1 MVASSEGHDMPG
13 HDAGRTG
20 PARLP
25 TRRPRVSRILLA
37 VTSLL
42 AVGAILA
49 AEEALGLNS
58 QVVHAA
64 LAVGLGLAVAMLV
77 ATMLDLRAAEVR
89 TDAALARAVSAET
102 AQRARADEL
111 ARLLTE
117 VRSVQ
122 EQLVQ
127 ASRLGAV
134 GELAAAVAHEVN
146 NPLTGI
152 LGFAELL
159 ASELPVDD
167 PRHEEAVVIRDEAIR
182 ARSIVK
188 ALLEFARPRTPQ
200 RLSTDL
206 NALAL
211 TTVDLVRF
219 RVHETGIRIVEDYS
233 DLPPLEADPD
243 ALKQVLLN
251 LINNAIEAMPEG
263 GELGVSTRSGRDRA
277 GLVVRDTGPGMDAKT
292 RSRVFT
298 PSFSTRA
305 TTGVG
310 TGLRLPVSLQIVE
323 SHGGSI
329 EVESEPG
336 SGTVFTV
343 WLPLTTTALDGG
355 MTVRDGES
363 AEDRTPPVETNP
375 SEVGPRPAEGADLE
389 SSTVTRDAGRAAFA

>member
-13 HDAGRTG
+13 RDPGQTG
-20 PARLP
+20 PAGSP
-25 TRRPRVSRILLA
+25 TRPRASRIILA
-37 VTSLL
+37 VTALL
-42 AVGAILA
+42 AVGTILA
-49 AEEALGLNS
+49 AEEVLGLNS

-64 LAVGLGLAVAMLV
+64 LAVGLGLAIAMLV
-77 ATMLDLRAAEVR
+77 ATMRELRAADVR
-89 TDAALARAVSAET
+89 TGAALARAVSAET

-159 ASELPVDD
+159 ASELPADD
-167 PRHEEAVVIRDEAIR
+167 PRHDEAVVIRDEAIR

-188 ALLEFARPRTPQ
+188 ALLEFAQPRTTQ

-206 NALAL
+206 NALARS
-211 TTVDLVRF
+211 TVDLVRF
-219 RVHETGIRIVEDYS
+219 RVYETGIRIVEDYS
-233 DLPPLEADPD
+233 DLPPMEADPD

-292 RSRVFT
+292 RSRIFT
-298 PSFSTRA
+298 PFFSTRA

-310 TGLRLPVSLQIVE
+310 TGFGLPVSLQIVE

-343 WLPLTTTALDGG
+343 WLPIASPGLDTGTIG
-355 MTVRDGES
+355 WDGES
-363 AEDRTPPVETNP
+363 AEDRTPPVETIS
-375 SEVGPRPAEGADLE
+375 SEVGPRPAEGEDVE
-389 SSTVTRDAGRAAFA
+389 SSTATRDAGRAAFA

>member
-1 MVASSEGHDMPG
+1 MVASSEGDNMSGRHP
-13 HDAGRTG
+13 GRTG
-20 PARLP
+20 PAGSP
-25 TRRPRVSRILLA
+25 TRPRVSRILLA

-42 AVGAILA
+42 AVGVILA
-49 AEEALGLNS
+49 AEEVLGLNS

-77 ATMLDLRAAEVR
+77 AAMRDLRAAEAK
-89 TDAALARAVSAET
+89 TAAALARAVSAET

-159 ASELPVDD
+159 ASELPADD
-167 PRHEEAVVIRDEAIR
+167 PRHDEAVVIRDEAIR

-188 ALLEFARPRTPQ
+188 ALLEFAQPRTPQ
-200 RLSTDL
+200 RVSTDL
-206 NALAL
+206 NALARSTL
-211 TTVDLVRF
+211 DLVRF
-219 RVHETGIRIVEDYS
+219 RAQGTGIRIVEDYS

-292 RSRVFT
+292 RSRIFT
-298 PSFSTRA
+298 PFFSTRA
-305 TTGVG
+305 TTGVS
-310 TGLRLPVSLQIVE
+310 TGFGLPVSLQIVE

-343 WLPLTTTALDGG
+343 WLPLATAALDGG
-355 MTVRDGES
+355 TTVRDGES
-363 AEDRTPPVETNP
+363 ADDQTLPVETTP
-375 SEVGPRPAEGADLE
+375 SEVGPRPAEGEDVE